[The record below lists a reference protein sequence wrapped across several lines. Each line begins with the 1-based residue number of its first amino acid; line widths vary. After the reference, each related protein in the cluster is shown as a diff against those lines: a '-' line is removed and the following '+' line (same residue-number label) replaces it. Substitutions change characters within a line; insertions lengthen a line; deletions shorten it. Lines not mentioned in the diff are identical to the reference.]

1 MRSISDLSKRDQHLP
16 VCIPTKTPQFAN
28 DAAST
33 RPVTKECTN
42 NAASPYSLSTGPK
55 IRRREK
61 KPGFLTSKGSVDVLG
76 GGDMSS
82 AVALAVCGI
91 VARLWWTE
99 QKDVG
104 EWEQLYLV
112 MAK

>member
-1 MRSISDLSKRDQHLP
+1 MFESQTTKTMCSNSDMSEINQDLP
-16 VCIPTKTPQFAN
+16 VCIPTKTPQLAN

-33 RPVTKECTN
+33 KPVTNECTN

-61 KPGFLTSKGSVDVLG
+61 KPGFLTSKGSGDILG
-76 GGDMSS
+76 GGEVSS

-91 VARLWWTE
+91 VAG
-99 QKDVG
+99 VG
-104 EWEQLYLV
+104 
-112 MAK
+112 